1 MKKLTVLSTLTL
13 SSILLASCTTMKSQ
27 MKSKPSKEM
36 SHLMETVQV
45 KDEDIFAETPKTGEY
60 THEMAEANAD
70 DTDIKKEVGTA
81 AIDEELPGSE
91 SDKVPYSKNF
101 LAQKNTK
108 RMQFWVDY
116 FTKKNR
122 DRFQRFINNG
132 EEYRHII
139 EETFAAHGLPKEL
152 YFVGL
157 IESGYYLG
165 ARSHASAVGP
175 WQFIR
180 GTGSRYG
187 LKINNEID
195 ERQDLFKASRAAAM
209 YFKDL
214 HNVFSSW
221 ELALSA
227 YNAGEY
233 GIIRRIMK
241 HGTRDFYELSR
252 NKQLPSETINYVPKV
267 LAAMHV
273 VNNAEKYGFVL
284 PKKNHRLFDMTELKP
299 IQKNV
304 SLRSIAQRLGV
315 ETALLRK
322 LNPELRRDYTPRR
335 FAGTYYLRVP
345 KSRYAYRLEDEKVAA
360 PKVAVFNKPE
370 TRKELNRRT
379 AFIENTIS
387 SDDSSDKEE
396 KIETTF
402 RPKFHRVRR
411 GETFMAISRKYN
423 IPARELAS
431 INGFKNWKIKVKK
444 GQKIKLNSA
453 DEQKV
458 ATRTVAPNRVAA
470 NKSFSKVKVLN
481 KPIVYKVRRGDNLAD
496 LARIFDLKVSK
507 IKTANNLKRGDIQI
521 GQKIVLPDT
530 RKGIYIV
537 RKGDHLTKVAR
548 DLKQPVEALLKLNR
562 VKRGAIYPGQKII
575 VNVD

>member
-1 MKKLTVLSTLTL
+1 MKKITVLSSLTMA
-13 SSILLASCTTMKSQ
+13 SVLLASCTSMKSQ
-27 MKSKPSKEM
+27 MKTKPSDEM
-36 SHLMETVQV
+36 SQLMDTVEV
-45 KDEDIFAETPKTGEY
+45 KDDEIFAKAPKTGEY
-60 THEMAEANAD
+60 THEMAEANAE
-70 DTDIKKEVGTA
+70 DTVIKKEVGVA
-81 AIDEELPGSE
+81 EIDEELPGSQ
-91 SDKVPYSKNF
+91 SDNIPYSKNF
-101 LAQKNTK
+101 LAHKNTK

-116 FTKKNR
+116 FTNKNR

-139 EETFAAHGLPKEL
+139 EETFKAHGLPKEL

-187 LKINNEID
+187 LKITSEID
-195 ERQDLFKASRAAAM
+195 ERQDLFKASKAAAM

-273 VNNAEKYGFVL
+273 VENAEKYGFVL
-284 PKKNHRLFDMTELKP
+284 PKKNHRLFDLTELRAVN
-299 IQKNV
+299 KNV
-304 SLRSIAQRLGV
+304 SLASVAKRLGV
-315 ETALLRK
+315 TTDLLRK
-322 LNPELRRDYTPRR
+322 LNPELRRDATPRH
-335 FAGTYYLRVP
+335 FAGTYYLRLP
-345 KSRYAYRLEDEKVAA
+345 KSKYGYRLEEVAVVE
-360 PKVAVFNKPE
+360 PKVALFNKPE
-370 TRKELNRRT
+370 SKKELNRRT
-379 AFIENTIS
+379 ADIEETLNT
-387 SDDSSDKEE
+387 E
-396 KIETTF
+396 KVETLVK
-402 RPKFHRVRR
+402 PKFHRVRR
-411 GETFMAISRKYN
+411 GETLFSIARKYDTS
-423 IPARELAS
+423 ARDLAQANNFS
-431 INGFKNWKIKVKK
+431 WNTKVRY
-444 GQKIKLNSA
+444 GQRLKLSPM

-458 ATRTVAPNRVAA
+458 ATRTVA
-470 NKSFSKVKVLN
+470 SKIKMTN
-481 KPIVYKVRRGDNLAD
+481 KPIVYKVRRGDNLTD

-507 IKTANNLKRGDIQI
+507 IRTANKLKRGSIQV

-530 RKGIYIV
+530 KKGIYIV
-537 RKGDHLTKVAR
+537 KKGDHLTKVAR
-548 DLKQPVEALLKLNR
+548 DLKQPIEALVKLNSL
-562 VKRGAIYPGQKII
+562 KRGAIYPGQRII
-575 VNVD
+575 VNMD